1 MAAPNIVNVTTILAK
16 TAAAS
21 LTTVMSNVVV
31 NSSNSNTV
39 AKINSVVIANTG
51 SATITANVEINRT
64 NTGYAVAGNLSI
76 PAYSTMVVSGK
87 DTAIYLEEGDLL
99 RANVSANTAVLTSSY
114 EIIS

>member
-21 LTTVMSNVVV
+21 LTTVMSNVIV
-31 NSSNSNTV
+31 NSANSSTV
-39 AKINSVVIANTG
+39 AKVNSVVIANSG
-51 SATITANVEINRT
+51 AATITANVEINRSS
-64 NTGYAVAGNLSI
+64 TGYAIASNLTI

-87 DTAIYLEEGDLL
+87 DTAIYLEEGDIL
-99 RANVSANTAVLTSSY
+99 RGNVSANTAVLTSSY